1 MAIRKKTLTHFL
13 PSITQDWPFQEIFA
27 RLMAFWGFLGGSV
40 VKDLAANAGD
50 LGLIPGLATVHGV
63 KKRRTRQSN
72 FTSLHFLEEEMAST
86 QVFLSRK
93 SHGQRS
99 LVGYSPW
106 SLKRVRCDLAAKQQ
120 QQTNGTGC

>member
-1 MAIRKKTLTHFL
+1 M
-13 PSITQDWPFQEIFA
+13 
-27 RLMAFWGFLGGSV
+27 

-99 LVGYSPW
+99 LVGYSPC
-106 SLKRVRCDLAAKQQ
+106 SHKRVGHD
-120 QQTNGTGC
+120 